1 MPREST
7 REYLFPAVC
16 AVALTAALGLAAAA
30 PVLAQPI
37 ETVRKTCA
45 DPIARFE
52 RSERIPRQLLA
63 AVALA
68 ESGRWDKARGATFA
82 WPWTVTA
89 GGKGRFFDTKAAA
102 IAEVRRLRAAGV
114 RNIDVGCMQINLMY
128 HPDAFDDLD
137 QAFDPFENVAYAAR
151 FLKRLNEA
159 RRSWSMAV
167 GLYHS
172 SNRKFLYPYR
182 RKVIKVWNQERHR
195 VAMEKRKAQIE
206 KYKKLRAARRRLSRR
221 GRS

>member
-1 MPREST
+1 MTTAFIRGH
-7 REYLFPAVC
+7 LFPAVC
-16 AVALTAALGLAAAA
+16 AAALTAAFGLAAAA

-37 ETVRKTCA
+37 ETISKTCA
-45 DPIARFE
+45 DPIARIE

-68 ESGRWDKARGATFA
+68 ESGRWDKDRRAIFA

-89 GGKGRFFDTKAAA
+89 GGKGRFFDTKAEA
-102 IAEVRRLRAAGV
+102 IAEVSRLRASGI

-172 SNRKFLYPYR
+172 SNREFLYPYR
-182 RKVIKVWNQERHR
+182 RKVLKLWNQERHR
-195 VAMEKRKAQIE
+195 AAMEKRQAHIE
-206 KYKKLRAARRRLSRR
+206 RYKKQRAARRRLARR

>member
-82 WPWTVTA
+82 WP
-89 GGKGRFFDTKAAA
+89 
-102 IAEVRRLRAAGV
+102 
-114 RNIDVGCMQINLMY
+114 
-128 HPDAFDDLD
+128 
-137 QAFDPFENVAYAAR
+137 
-151 FLKRLNEA
+151 
-159 RRSWSMAV
+159 
-167 GLYHS
+167 
-172 SNRKFLYPYR
+172 
-182 RKVIKVWNQERHR
+182 
-195 VAMEKRKAQIE
+195 
-206 KYKKLRAARRRLSRR
+206 
-221 GRS
+221 

>member
-1 MPREST
+1 MPTGST

-16 AVALTAALGLAAAA
+16 AVALTAALGLATAA

-37 ETVRKTCA
+37 ETVGKLCA
-45 DPIARFE
+45 APIARFE

-68 ESGRWDKARGATFA
+68 ESGRWDKARGAKFA

-102 IAEVRRLRAAGV
+102 IAEVRRLRASGIS
-114 RNIDVGCMQINLMY
+114 NIDVGCMQINLKY
-128 HPDAFDDLD
+128 HPDAFDDLN
-137 QAFDPFENVAYAAR
+137 QAFDPSENVAYAAR

-172 SNRKFLYPYR
+172 SNREFLYP
-182 RKVIKVWNQERHR
+182 
-195 VAMEKRKAQIE
+195 
-206 KYKKLRAARRRLSRR
+206 
-221 GRS
+221 